1 VTRVEGRPEAV
12 VVGGGHNGLVCAAY
26 LARAGIGTVVL
37 ERGDEVGGVSRTIQ
51 VAPGFRAPAL
61 LHTAEGLRRS
71 IVRDLRLE
79 EHGLGFI
86 RPDVVAFA
94 PEPDGRGVPLFRD
107 PNRTAEWLR
116 RRVPADADGFVAFD
130 RRVRSVASFL
140 AHVAAS
146 TPPDIE
152 APSIADAI
160 AGLRLVR
167 ALRRLGPRAL
177 RETLRVVPMPVAD
190 LVGDAVDDE
199 LLRGALASRG
209 VALTAMGPWTPGTA
223 CVFLMNSVTG
233 GGGAGDTV
241 YVRGGPGALS
251 TALEQAARRLGAE
264 VRTGAE
270 VAAVRTTGGRAAGVV
285 LTSGEEIAAR
295 VVVSALDPK
304 RTLGLVDPVVLG
316 PTLLWRGKNIRT
328 PGAVAKVNLALS
340 EAPPFRADDPALL
353 QGRVVVGPSIEY
365 LERAADDH
373 KYGRSSEAPFLELTI
388 PSLTDGTLVNGDGH
402 VVSVLY
408 HYVPYSSNDGRR
420 GAKPDATARDD
431 VLKTVLGT
439 LDTYA
444 PGLSDRVLA
453 HQVLLP
459 SDLEREFCLSQ
470 GCIQHAEPG
479 LDQFF
484 AWRPLLGHARYR
496 FGAPGL
502 YLAGAGAHPGGGITG
517 APGAGAARE
526 VLADLR
532 GKGSPAPPAPVGS
545 AT

>member
-1 VTRVEGRPEAV
+1 MSRPDAV

-26 LARAGIGTVVL
+26 LARAGIRTLVL
-37 ERGDEVGGVSRTIQ
+37 ERGDEVGGVARTTQ

-71 IVRDLRLE
+71 IVRDLRLAE
-79 EHGLGFI
+79 YGLALV
-86 RPDVVAFA
+86 RPDVVRFA
-94 PEPDGRGVPLFRD
+94 TEPGGGGIPLYRD
-107 PNRTAEWLR
+107 PIRTADALGR
-116 RRVPADADGFVAFD
+116 RSPRDAERYLAFD

-140 AHVAAS
+140 AHVAAA

-152 APSIADAI
+152 RPSIADAVT
-160 AGLRLVR
+160 GFRLVR

-177 RETLRVVPMPVAD
+177 RETLRVLPMPVAD
-190 LVGDAVDDE
+190 LVSDALDDD

-209 VALTAMGPWTPGTA
+209 VAITAMGPWTPGSA
-223 CVFLMNSVTG
+223 CVFLMSSAAG
-233 GGGAGDTV
+233 GGAAGDTV
-241 YVRGGPGALS
+241 FVRGGPGALAV
-251 TALEQAARRLGAE
+251 ALEQAARRRGAE

-270 VAAVRTTGGRAAGVV
+270 VAGVTTSRGRATGLV
-285 LTSGEEIAAR
+285 LASGEEIAAR

-304 RTLGLVDPVVLG
+304 RTLGLVDPVLLG
-316 PTLLWRGKNIRT
+316 PSLLWRGKNIRT

-340 EAPPFRADDPALL
+340 GPPPFGTDDPRFLE
-353 QGRVVVGPSIEY
+353 GRVVVAPSLEY

-373 KYGRSSEAPFLELTI
+373 KYGRASSAPFLEMTI
-388 PSLTDGTLVNGDGH
+388 PSLTDPTLVEGDGH
-402 VVSVLY
+402 VASILC
-408 HYVPYSSNDGRR
+408 HFVPHASRDGPPR
-420 GAKPDATARDD
+420 GPDQAARDR
-431 VLKTVLGT
+431 VLKSVLGT
-439 LDTYA
+439 LEASA
-444 PGLSDRVLA
+444 PGWQDRVVG

-459 SDLEREFCLSQ
+459 SDLEREFCLTG

-496 FGAPGL
+496 FGVPGL

-532 GKGSPAPPAPVGS
+532 GKGETNLPSPVGS
-545 AT
+545 AR